1 MRTTD
6 LFLPSTSCR
15 QSSASSAESGAS
27 KPSAAALRDSRA
39 MCTSHRGARSP
50 TKAILS
56 NSPSPYKSPR
66 SSAGTPAAALPLTS
80 TSFMANCLQ
89 KSPGLDFGFR
99 NLCCRLGALNNAG
112 TRPKMKF
119 IDTSQRGSDQT
130 APIEFAVVPE
140 MTQRA
145 QIVRAPV
152 RLHGSNDLHGALP
165 GAADKR
171 APRKRGAHNVKQG
184 RNVAQA

>member
-27 KPSAAALRDSRA
+27 TPSAAALRDSRA
-39 MCTSHRGARSP
+39 MCQPYRGARSP
-50 TKAILS
+50 TQPILS
-56 NSPSPYKSPR
+56 DSPSPYKSPR

-80 TSFMANCLQ
+80 TSFMAICLQ

-112 TRPKMKF
+112 TRPEMNF
-119 IDTSQRGSDQT
+119 IAPDQQGSDQN
-130 APIEFAVVPE
+130 
-140 MTQRA
+140 A
-145 QIVRAPV
+145 QI
-152 RLHGSNDLHGALP
+152 D
-165 GAADKR
+165 
-171 APRKRGAHNVKQG
+171 RKSV
-184 RNVAQA
+184 V